1 LESGKA
7 DLRRSIVQARVVIM
21 EMLPIDVKEAVRA
34 YRERVVPAGRE
45 QEGFRGAW
53 MLTDPE
59 TGEGMSISLW
69 ESAEDMR
76 SSEESDFHRRELG
89 ELEAFFVSAPV
100 RKHYEVS
107 VEE

>member
-1 LESGKA
+1 
-7 DLRRSIVQARVVIM
+7 VHARVVIM
-21 EMLPIDVKEAVRA
+21 EMLPIDVKEAVSS
-34 YRERVVPAGRE
+34 YRDRVVPAGRE
-45 QEGFRGAW
+45 QDGFRGAW

-76 SSEESDFHRRELG
+76 ASEESEFHRRELG
-89 ELEAFFVSAPV
+89 ELEGFFVSAPV

>member
-1 LESGKA
+1 MH
-7 DLRRSIVQARVVIM
+7 ARVVIM
-21 EMLPIDVKEAVRA
+21 ELWPIDVEEAVRT
-34 YRERVVPAGRE
+34 YRDRVVPAGRE
-45 QEGFRGAW
+45 QGGFGGAW

-59 TGEGMSISLW
+59 TGEGLAVSLW

-76 SSEESDFHRRELG
+76 ASEESEFHRRELG

-107 VEE
+107 VKE

>member
-1 LESGKA
+1 MH
-7 DLRRSIVQARVVIM
+7 ARVVIM

-34 YRERVVPAGRE
+34 YRDRVVPAGRE
-45 QEGFRGAW
+45 EQGFRGAW

-59 TGEGMSISLW
+59 TGEGLSISLW

-76 SSEESDFHRRELG
+76 SSEESDFHRREFG
-89 ELEAFFVSAPV
+89 ELEAFFISAPV

>member
-1 LESGKA
+1 MESGKA
-7 DLRRSIVQARVVIM
+7 EVRRRIRHARVVIM

-45 QEGFRGAW
+45 GEGFGGAW

-59 TGEGMSISLW
+59 TGEGLSISLW
-69 ESAEDMR
+69 ESADDMR
-76 SSEESDFHRRELG
+76 ASEESDFHRREIG

-107 VEE
+107 VAE

>member
-1 LESGKA
+1 MY
-7 DLRRSIVQARVVIM
+7 ARVVIM

-34 YRERVVPAGRE
+34 YRDRVVPAGWE
-45 QEGFRGAW
+45 QEGFGGAW

-59 TGEGMSISLW
+59 TGEGLSISLW
-69 ESAEDMR
+69 ESTDDMR
-76 SSEESDFHRRELG
+76 ASEESDFHRREIG

-107 VEE
+107 VKE

>member
-1 LESGKA
+1 
-7 DLRRSIVQARVVIM
+7 VHARVVIM
-21 EMLPIDVKEAVRA
+21 EMLPIDVKEAVRT
-34 YRERVVPAGRE
+34 YRDRVLPAGRE

-69 ESAEDMR
+69 DSADDMR
-76 SSEESDFHRRELG
+76 ASEDSDFHHRELG
-89 ELEAFFVSAPV
+89 ELEAFFISAPV

>member
-1 LESGKA
+1 MH
-7 DLRRSIVQARVVIM
+7 ARVVIM
-21 EMLPIDVKEAVRA
+21 EMLPIDVAEAVRT
-34 YRERVVPAGRE
+34 YRDRVVPAGRE

-59 TGEGMSISLW
+59 TGEGLSISLW
-69 ESAEDMR
+69 DSTDAMHASED
-76 SSEESDFHRRELG
+76 SDFHHRELG
-89 ELEAFFVSAPV
+89 EMEDFFISAPV

>member
-1 LESGKA
+1 MH
-7 DLRRSIVQARVVIM
+7 ARVVIM
-21 EMLPIDVKEAVRA
+21 EMLPIDVREAVRT

-69 ESAEDMR
+69 DSTADMHAI
-76 SSEESDFHRRELG
+76 EESEFHHRELG
-89 ELEAFFVSAPV
+89 ELEDFFISAPV

-107 VEE
+107 VKE